1 MSTTQ
6 TTVRLMVTVIEI
18 ASAKWVVA
26 STAGGG
32 GKIRRKVL
40 SQKGIVDR
48 FGALLAELAEA
59 RAKLGLA
66 EEARVVVG
74 YEAGHEGFWLVRAL
88 RERGVECEVIDP
100 VSLQVDRR
108 SKRAKTDR
116 LDAEALA
123 SSLWRYVN
131 GDARALRMLR
141 VPSEAAEDAREW
153 QRERDRLMSERR
165 SCADRIIKKLR
176 THGIWE
182 MPSTW
187 RADLRD
193 GRLRTFSGKPLGSS
207 LQHAMTVELE
217 RLELVERKL
226 KELTTKASELDPVVS
241 ARIEQLQR
249 VRGIGR
255 AGACG
260 LSLLLF
266 WRKFNN
272 RREVGACVGMVGTP
286 YDSGTMRQDQGI
298 SKAGDPR
305 LRALLVELS
314 WLWLRLQP
322 NSAIT
327 TWFHERTQGAG
338 KRARRIMIVAVA
350 RKLAIALWRY
360 LEYGELPK
368 GATIKLLPA

>member
-1 MSTTQ
+1 MSTTL
-6 TTVRLMVTVIEI
+6 TTVCLMVVAIEI

-26 STAGGG
+26 STGGSDR
-32 GKIRRKVL
+32 KIRRKVL
-40 SQKGIVDR
+40 SQEGIGER
-48 FGALLAELAEA
+48 FSALLAELDES
-59 RAKLGLA
+59 RRKLGLGGDS
-66 EEARVVVG
+66 RVVVG
-74 YEAGHEGFWLVRAL
+74 YEAGHEGFWLYRAL
-88 RERGVECEVIDP
+88 REAGIEAEVIDP

-123 SSLWRYVN
+123 MALWRYVN
-131 GDARALRMLR
+131 GDSRALRMVR

-165 SCADRIIKKLR
+165 ACSDRIIKKLR
-176 THGIWE
+176 THGLWE
-182 MPSTW
+182 LPQAW
-187 RADLRD
+187 RSQLRE
-193 GRLRTFSGKPLGSS
+193 GGLRTFAGKPLGAS
-207 LQHAMTVELE
+207 LQHAMTIELD
-217 RLELVERKL
+217 RLELIERKL
-226 KELTTKASELDPVVS
+226 KELTAKVDELDPVS
-241 ARIEQLQR
+241 AARIASLQGL
-249 VRGIGR
+249 RGIGS
-255 AGACG
+255 AGARG

-266 WRKFNN
+266 WRDFNN

-298 SKAGDPR
+298 SKGGDPR

-327 TWFHERTQGAG
+327 QWFHERTQGAG
-338 KRARRIMIVAVA
+338 KRGRRIMIVAVA

-360 LEYGELPK
+360 VKHGEVPK
-368 GATIKLLPA
+368 GATLKPQPV